1 MQILWT
7 NSKIAL
13 RILVSVKKFRPIY
26 ALENYTNLQY
36 PFGQHY
42 DNGVCFHLRYH
53 VFLRHKKYKGC
64 KCPVCDKDINNST
77 SFRRH
82 LLMDHGKYRY
92 KCPHCDKS
100 FREPKH
106 IHEHLK
112 VNILNCKC
120 IIFEEF

>member
-1 MQILWT
+1 MQILWSSSQIT
-7 NSKIAL
+7 L
-13 RILVSVKKFRPIY
+13 RLLVSAMYKLRLIDT
-26 ALENYTNLQY
+26 LEIGFY
-36 PFGQHY
+36 PVGQHF
-42 DNGVCFHLRYH
+42 DNGVYFYCRYH

-77 SFRRH
+77 TFRHH

-112 VNILNCKC
+112 VNMLNYKCTIL
-120 IIFEEF
+120 EE